1 MITFL
6 NLFFLLLFQEG
17 GGDKTQYI
25 YIQNDERE
33 KKKKEWGWMGEQF
46 YENISLKYCF

>member
-17 GGDKTQYI
+17 GGTKHNT
-25 YIQNDERE
+25 YIQNDARERKK
-33 KKKKEWGWMGEQF
+33 KKKKEKEK
-46 YENISLKYCF
+46 E